1 MASLTL
7 RGEGRVGEIAALLV
21 REVPKCGMSCEL
33 VEEIRRSLGNGSVYV
48 LVFEKYYMRASN
60 RVTLTVVVSQ
70 DGSDVVVDAV
80 SAGGQGAVFKY
91 DWGAEDEFAAEVEQV
106 LKGSRF
112 K

>member
-21 REVPKCGMSCEL
+21 REVPRCGMSCEL
-33 VEEIRRSLGNGSVYV
+33 VEEIRRSLGNDSVYV

-70 DGSDVVVDAV
+70 DGPDVVVDAV
-80 SAGGQGAVFKY
+80 SAAAARGLFSNMIGARRTNLPQR
-91 DWGAEDEFAAEVEQV
+91 W
-106 LKGSRF
+106 SRC
-112 K
+112 